1 MKKYLQL
8 LVAFV
13 LMLAIVGIARYGSAW
28 ASSQLP
34 SPIAAGMNSPLET
47 AVTIT
52 GSGTYNVGGVCT
64 LAVTYNISGLQD
76 NADAEVPLSQSSQVP
91 FPNSTETLIQPGC
104 HVVHTKNGTT
114 VTEMSDTDG
123 TWNVC
128 FGYNSNLEKVDMYY
142 YLDTPASGARSGLCC
157 LPR

>member
-64 LAVTYNISGLQD
+64 LAVTYNISGLQITRMPKFRCH
-76 NADAEVPLSQSSQVP
+76 NPARFP
-91 FPNSTETLIQPGC
+91 FLTAL
-104 HVVHTKNGTT
+104 K
-114 VTEMSDTDG
+114 
-123 TWNVC
+123 
-128 FGYNSNLEKVDMYY
+128 
-142 YLDTPASGARSGLCC
+142 R
-157 LPR
+157 